1 MLKDH
6 TIPDV
11 VDYLTILLVGCMP
24 VATVVLLRSCFP
36 EYATEKV
43 TKLETCQ
50 QTVDELAN
58 AVSILAV
65 THKAGLV
72 GTTCMVDM
80 NTNELELGQR
90 FKACKLAWD
99 KQGEEDG
106 LEQSD

>member
-1 MLKDH
+1 MRGFNSNDAACFF
-6 TIPDV
+6 
-11 VDYLTILLVGCMP
+11 LLSFLFLSVFI
-24 VATVVLLRSCFP
+24 AVLLRSCFP
-36 EYATEKV
+36 EDVTEEV